1 MESIRD
7 TILIL
12 CLNAIRYEYEEVS
25 MITYVEALDYI
36 YNLNKYGIK
45 LGLNNISYLLFLL
58 GNPHKNLNIIHI
70 GGTNGKGSTAA
81 MISSILQ
88 ANGFKTGLYTSPHLV
103 DFTERMKINSQN
115 ISQEKVCELLE
126 KINPYIEEVSNTAG
140 YNHPTFFEVITA
152 MAFLYFYE
160 EKVDFLVLEAGLGGR
175 LDATNVCQPLIS
187 VITRIDYD
195 HMDKLGNSLK
205 EIAREKSGIIKTGEI
220 VISSSQYDEAYNEIK
235 KIADERNSP
244 LFSIGKEINYQVKKT
259 DIKGSIFDLKGIYNE
274 YKDMY
279 VSLIGKHQVDN
290 AATAIAAIEA
300 LRIKGLNISTKAIRE
315 GLEKLRWEGRL
326 EIIQYD
332 PLLVLDGA
340 HNPNGIKI
348 VRQTLEELFSYNR
361 LILVLAIFSDK
372 DYKKMIQIISPIAD
386 LIITTKAK
394 NPRATPP
401 QVIAKEAEQYKNKNK
416 IIVTEN
422 VPQAIDCALSNSKKN
437 DLICI
442 TGSLYTVGEAK
453 RYFINK
459 NLAKI

>member
-1 MESIRD
+1 
-7 TILIL
+7 
-12 CLNAIRYEYEEVS
+12 
-25 MITYVEALDYI
+25 MITYAEALDYI

-58 GNPHKNLNIIHI
+58 GNPHKYLNIIHI
-70 GGTNGKGSTAA
+70 SGTNGKGSTAA
-81 MISSILQ
+81 IISSILQ

-126 KINPYIEEVSNTAG
+126 RIKPYIEEVSNTTG

-160 EKVDFLVLEAGLGGR
+160 EKVDFLVLEVGLGGR

-195 HMDKLGNSLK
+195 HMDKLGSSLK
-205 EIAREKSGIIKTGEI
+205 EIAREKSGIIKPGKI

-235 KIADERNSP
+235 KIANERNSP
-244 LFSIGKEINYQVKKT
+244 LFSIGKKINYQIKKT
-259 DIKGSIFDLKGIYNE
+259 DITGSIFDLKGIYSE

-290 AATAIAAIEA
+290 AATAIATIEA
-300 LRIKGLNISTKAIRE
+300 LRIKGLNIPTKAIRD
-315 GLEKLRWEGRL
+315 GLGKVRWKGRL
-326 EIIQYD
+326 EIIQNE

-372 DYKKMIQIISPIAD
+372 DYKKMVQIISPIAD

-401 QVIAKEAEQYKNKNK
+401 QVIAKEVEQYINKNK

-422 VPQAIDCALSNSKKN
+422 IPQAINCALSNSKKN

-442 TGSLYTVGEAK
+442 TGSLYTVGEVK

-459 NLAKI
+459 NLK